1 MILTIDDK
9 IFEPFIEV
17 DLIEKRIRLLAT
29 QLNLDY
35 EDKVPIIIGVLN
47 GSFIF
52 MSDLVKELTI
62 SCEMAF
68 LKLSS
73 YHGDL
78 QSSGNIVE
86 EYSLN
91 RDITNRD
98 ILIVEDIIE
107 TGNTLNYLIDKLKV
121 KKPASIKVI
130 SLLYK
135 PQSLIKPIEELEY
148 IGFEIDNDFV
158 VGYGLD
164 YKGLGRNTKN
174 IYKLLVQ

>member
-1 MILTIDDK
+1 MNLTIDDK
-9 IFEPFIEV
+9 VFEPFIEAE
-17 DLIEKRIRLLAT
+17 LIERRIRVLAI

-35 EDKVPIIIGVLN
+35 EEKVPIIIGVLN

-52 MSDLVKELTI
+52 MSDLVKELSV

-68 LKLSS
+68 VKVSS

-78 QSSGNIVE
+78 QSSGNIIE

-91 RDITNRD
+91 KEIKGRDI
-98 ILIVEDIIE
+98 ILIEDIVE
-107 TGNTLNYLIDKLKV
+107 TGNTLNYLIDKF
-121 KKPASIKVI
+121 KKENPASISVV

-135 PQSLIKPIEELEY
+135 PKALLKEIPELQY
-148 IGFEIDNDFV
+148 IGFEIENDFV

-174 IYKLLVQ
+174 IYRLCK